1 MDNLLTQKTPTALAI
16 AQAVGITGSVFLL
29 GSNVCLSVVGIPA
42 AMQAPAPLAVK
53 QWHTIFTRGGA
64 IARPLAIV
72 SALATGYL
80 AYNQDPKSTPF
91 RLNALATI
99 LLPSIVP
106 FTLLAM
112 APTNDKLL
120 GKKDELATASLSN
133 KNVEAFAAEGETVH
147 ELMDKWASLN
157 MARAMLDVD
166 EDRSSVVV
174 VEAISLVVEE
184 ASVEVSVMVGEFGE
198 ETSSVEDTD
207 ALAVISLDAEE
218 DVSEE
223 TTVEEDDEL
232 TASGVTVGSDEI
244 GVILLDVSA
253 ELYDVDDISVEDEDD
268 VGSTEEV
275 TMTNDALC
283 WVGEGAALEEDTA
296 LQSPNSFWQVSGAQ

>member
-1 MDNLLTQKTPTALAI
+1 
-16 AQAVGITGSVFLL
+16 
-29 GSNVCLSVVGIPA
+29 
-42 AMQAPAPLAVK
+42 MQAPAPLAVK

-157 MARAMLDVD
+157 MARAMLVAVGAVPASLTRGSSKPGLIMSCVGSGGLGLGVEDVD
-166 EDRSSVVV
+166 EDRSSVVVV

>member
-64 IARPLAIV
+64 MARPLAIV

-157 MARAMLDVD
+157 MARAMLVAVGAVCTVA
-166 EDRSSVVV
+166 SAVVGRR
-174 VEAISLVVEE
+174 ELVK
-184 ASVEVSVMVGEFGE
+184 FG
-198 ETSSVEDTD
+198 
-207 ALAVISLDAEE
+207 
-218 DVSEE
+218 
-223 TTVEEDDEL
+223 
-232 TASGVTVGSDEI
+232 GR
-244 GVILLDVSA
+244 
-253 ELYDVDDISVEDEDD
+253 
-268 VGSTEEV
+268 
-275 TMTNDALC
+275 
-283 WVGEGAALEEDTA
+283 W
-296 LQSPNSFWQVSGAQ
+296 

>member
-1 MDNLLTQKTPTALAI
+1 MSC
-16 AQAVGITGSVFLL
+16 VGSGGL
-29 GSNVCLSVVGIPA
+29 G
-42 AMQAPAPLAVK
+42 
-53 QWHTIFTRGGA
+53 
-64 IARPLAIV
+64 
-72 SALATGYL
+72 
-80 AYNQDPKSTPF
+80 
-91 RLNALATI
+91 
-99 LLPSIVP
+99 
-106 FTLLAM
+106 
-112 APTNDKLL
+112 L
-120 GKKDELATASLSN
+120 G
-133 KNVEAFAAEGETVH
+133 VE
-147 ELMDKWASLN
+147 
-157 MARAMLDVD
+157 DVD